1 MTFRDDIFQA
11 HSIFL
16 YYWLKNNWLWQY
28 RLQCWLNTMFATHHY
43 RPALSFSSDLRHE
56 LTYSL
61 LWYADTTQ
69 IKCYHSVVLLLVVGS
84 DWWQGSHSNDVQILF
99 FWPDSFAR
107 GWTPFHFCKVMDYF
121 CRFFLPVATLALLCS
136 ALLCVLGNGRWEKF
150 YVCPKMLEK
159 KETPLRIVIVIMVLT
174 CGRSPYTSSIC
185 SCCLLPTWPHSA

>member
-1 MTFRDDIFQA
+1 MTFSRHIVF
-11 HSIFL
+11 FL

-69 IKCYHSVVLLLVVGS
+69 IKCYHSVVLLLVIGS
-84 DWWQGSHSNDVQILF
+84 DWGEPQQRRSASFFFGQIPLQGDEHLSTFVRSWII
-99 FWPDSFAR
+99 FAASSCQWR
-107 GWTPFHFCKVMDYF
+107 H
-121 CRFFLPVATLALLCS
+121 LLCS

-159 KETPLRIVIVIMVLT
+159 K
-174 CGRSPYTSSIC
+174 
-185 SCCLLPTWPHSA
+185 